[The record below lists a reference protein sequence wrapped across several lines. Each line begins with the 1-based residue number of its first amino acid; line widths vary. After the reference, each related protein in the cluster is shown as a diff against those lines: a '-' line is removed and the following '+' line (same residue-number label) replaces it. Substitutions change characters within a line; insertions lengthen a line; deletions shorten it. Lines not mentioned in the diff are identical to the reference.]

1 MTYRIAICYGRPADP
16 AAFDAY
22 YAETHVPLARK
33 IPGLSAFTWGNCS
46 PLGSEEPPYYMVANL
61 QFPTADALE
70 RALTSTEMKAAGR
83 DVRNFATGG
92 VTMFTQSEQ
101 SGLIP

>member
-22 YAETHVPLARK
+22 YAETHVPLARQ
-33 IPGLSAFTWGNCS
+33 IPGLSAFTWGLCS
-46 PLGSEEPPYYMVANL
+46 ALGSGEPPYYMVASL
-61 QFPTADALE
+61 HFPTAEALDQ
-70 RALTSTEMKAAGR
+70 ALASTEMKAAGR

-101 SGLIP
+101 SVLIP